1 MRYCISVL
9 LLTVGSL
16 AWAATELNIY
26 QASQVLR
33 MNADANEEREAT
45 RQAMLE
51 VMIRATGR
59 ADLTVEQMPRNPDR
73 YISGFGY
80 LASDEVFVNRL
91 GDEVP
96 TQRLQVDFDP
106 VSLQRL
112 ANDNN
117 WGFWPNVRPDTLL
130 WVMVDDGRKR
140 TLSESDNDELIAV
153 IKQVEQQRGLATMLP
168 LWDTQDQ
175 FALPQSSLWGLFSED
190 VVLASQRYEADWNVA
205 IKIQQA
211 VSGWQATG
219 LVIHSGQERFDVR
232 GSSPEAALNLAVQQV
247 ADWQAAQFGL
257 SSTGFA
263 QAQLTWQI
271 GGINSYDKYHA
282 LLTYLADKVA
292 ILSVQA
298 VAVDA
303 DLVTVQID
311 SAVSE
316 DKLWAQLSLEGRLQA
331 EQASFQVNN
340 DAGERLF
347 NWRR

>member
-1 MRYCISVL
+1 MRYLISVL
-9 LLTVGSL
+9 LLSL
-16 AWAATELNIY
+16 STLGWAATELDIY

-33 MNADANEEREAT
+33 VNAGAQEEREAT

-59 ADLTVEQMPRNPDR
+59 TDLQLEQMPRNPDS

-80 LASDEVFVNRL
+80 LASDEVLTNRL

-106 VSLQRL
+106 ISLQRL

-140 TLSESDNDELIAV
+140 TVSESDNDDLVAAINNVKTA
-153 IKQVEQQRGLATMLP
+153 RGLSTSLP

-190 VVLASQRYEADWNVA
+190 IILASQRYEADWNVA
-205 IKIQQA
+205 IKIQQS
-211 VSGWQATG
+211 VSGWQGTG
-219 LVIHSGQERFDVR
+219 LVINTGQERFDVR
-232 GSSPEAALNLAVQQV
+232 GESPAEVLELALQQV
-247 ADWQAAQFGL
+247 ADWQAAQFSL
-257 SSTGFA
+257 SSTGYA
-263 QAQLTWQI
+263 QAQLVWQVS
-271 GGINSYDKYHA
+271 GINSYDKYHA
-282 LLTYLADKVA
+282 LLTYLTNKVA
-292 ILSVQA
+292 ILSVQVA
-298 VAVDA
+298 AVDA
-303 DLVTVQID
+303 DLITLQID
-311 SAVSE
+311 SAVDE
-316 DKLWAQLSLEGRLQA
+316 ARLWSQLSLEGRLQEA
-331 EQASFQVNN
+331 DTSFQQESLRSN
-340 DAGERLF
+340 RLF